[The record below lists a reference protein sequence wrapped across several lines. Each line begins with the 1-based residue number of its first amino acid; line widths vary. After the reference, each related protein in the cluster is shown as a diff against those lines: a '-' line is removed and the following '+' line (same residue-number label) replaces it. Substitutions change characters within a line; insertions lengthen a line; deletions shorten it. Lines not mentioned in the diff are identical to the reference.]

1 MGGIT
6 NGSCDLGGCADRGG
20 PVVLVGTEIMD
31 PIIMIAALIIIAVEM
46 YIRLL

>member
-1 MGGIT
+1 MGGT
-6 NGSCDLGGCADRGG
+6 TSGSLDLGGCADRGG

-31 PIIMIAALIIIAVEM
+31 PVIVIAALIIIAVEM

>member
-1 MGGIT
+1 MGERT
-6 NGSCDLGGCADRGG
+6 NGSLDLGGCADRGG

-31 PIIMIAALIIIAVEM
+31 PVIMIAALVILAVEV